1 MKTDRPFIGVYVHV
15 PFCDGK
21 CPYCDFYSMRGD
33 KARLDAYTAALCRTA
48 QAWAPQWRGKTADT
62 VYFGGG
68 TPVLLGADRLR
79 RVLDA
84 IRANI
89 TLTDD
94 AEITVEANPAA
105 AQEPLFRALREA
117 GFNRLSMG
125 LQSADPEELRFLG
138 RRHTVQQA
146 SEAVQAARNAGFAN
160 ISLDLML
167 GLQGQTPDRLK
178 RSVAFCAQQGVP
190 HVSAYLLKVEPGT
203 PFDQR
208 GVESHLPD
216 EDAQAELYHTV
227 CTELAQHGYHQYE
240 ISNFAK
246 PGFES
251 RHNLHYWRDEE
262 YAALGA
268 SAHGFLDG
276 RRFYYPRDIDAFLQG
291 QLPVED
297 GTGGDPEEYIL
308 LALRLTEGVRRSAY
322 LHRFG
327 QPLPKALERKAAL
340 LARGGLLTDD
350 GERIALTR
358 DGFLV
363 SNAVIGALLDC
374 MDTV

>member
-1 MKTDRPFIGVYVHV
+1 MKTNRPLIGVYVHI

-21 CPYCDFYSMRGD
+21 CPYCDFYSMRAD
-33 KARLDAYTAALCRTA
+33 EARLEAYTNALCRTA
-48 QAWAPQWRGKTADT
+48 QAWAPQWHGKTADT

-79 RVLDA
+79 RVLES

-89 TLTDD
+89 ALTAD

-105 AQEPLFRALREA
+105 AQEPLFRALHKA

-125 LQSADPEELRFLG
+125 LQSADPDELRFLG

-146 SEAVQAARNAGFAN
+146 SEAVQTARDAGFTN

-167 GLQGQTPDRLK
+167 GLQGQTPERLK
-178 RSVAFCAQQGVP
+178 RSVAFCAQQEVP

-203 PFDQR
+203 PFDRR
-208 GVESHLPD
+208 GVEAQLPD

-227 CTELAQHGYHQYE
+227 CTELAQYGYHQYE

-246 PGFES
+246 AGFES

-276 RRFYYPRDIDAFLQG
+276 KRFYYPRDIEAFLQG
-291 QLPVED
+291 QPPVAD

-308 LALRLTEGVRRSAY
+308 LALRLTEGVRRSVY
-322 LHRFG
+322 RQRFG

-350 GERIALTR
+350 GECIALTR

-363 SNAVIGALLDC
+363 SNAVIGTLLDC
-374 MDTV
+374 MD

>member
-1 MKTDRPFIGVYVHV
+1 MSPIGVYVHV

-21 CPYCDFYSMRGD
+21 CPYCDFYSMRAD
-33 KARLDAYTAALCRTA
+33 EARLDAYTEALCRTA
-48 QAWAPQWRGKTADT
+48 AEWAPKWRHKTADT

-68 TPVLLGADRLR
+68 TPVLLGANRLR
-79 RVLDA
+79 RVLEA
-84 IRANI
+84 IRSNI
-89 TLTDD
+89 ALTPD

-105 AQEPLFRALREA
+105 AQEPLFRALYVA

-138 RRHTVQQA
+138 RRHTVQHA
-146 SEAVQAARNAGFAN
+146 SEAVQAARSAGFTN

-167 GLQGQTPDRLK
+167 ALQGQTPTRLK
-178 RSVAFCAQQGVP
+178 RSVEFCARQEVP

-203 PFDQR
+203 PFDRR
-208 GVESHLPD
+208 GIETHLPD

-227 CTELAQHGYHQYE
+227 CTELEQYGYNQYE

-246 PGFES
+246 PGYES
-251 RHNLHYWRDEE
+251 RHNLHYWRCEE

-276 RRFYYPRDIDAFLQG
+276 ERFYYPRNLDAFLQG
-291 QLPVED
+291 TPPVAD
-297 GTGGDPEEYIL
+297 GTGGDPEEFIL
-308 LALRLTEGVRRSAY
+308 LALRLTEGLSRTRFTQ
-322 LHRFG
+322 RFG
-327 QPLPKALERKAAL
+327 QQLPQGLVRKAAM
-340 LARGGLLTDD
+340 LARAGLLTDD

-363 SNAVIGALLDC
+363 SNAVIGALLDG
-374 MDTV
+374 MD

>member
-1 MKTDRPFIGVYVHV
+1 MSPIGVYVHV

-21 CPYCDFYSMRGD
+21 CPYCDFYSMRAD
-33 KARLDAYTAALCRTA
+33 EARLDAYTDALCRTA
-48 QAWAPQWRGKTADT
+48 AEWAPQWQGKTADT

-79 RVLDA
+79 RVLEA
-84 IRANI
+84 IRSNI
-89 TLTDD
+89 VLAPD

-105 AQEPLFRALREA
+105 AQEPLFRALYEA

-146 SEAVQAARNAGFAN
+146 AEAVQAARTAGFTN

-167 GLQGQTPDRLK
+167 ALQGQTPDRLK
-178 RSVAFCAQQGVP
+178 QSVAFCAQQEVP

-203 PFDQR
+203 PFDRR
-208 GVESHLPD
+208 GVEAHLPD

-227 CTELAQHGYHQYE
+227 CAELEQYGYGQYE

-251 RHNLHYWRDEE
+251 RHNLHYWRCEE

-268 SAHGFLDG
+268 SAHGFLHG
-276 RRFYYPRDIDAFLQG
+276 ERFYYPRDIEAFLHG
-291 QLPVED
+291 DKPVSD
-297 GTGGDPEEYIL
+297 GPGGDPSEFIL
-308 LALRLTEGVRRSAY
+308 LALRLTEGLSRMKFMQ
-322 LHRFG
+322 RFG
-327 QPLPKALERKAAL
+327 RALPQGLVRKAAM
-340 LARGGLLTDD
+340 LARAGLLTDD

-363 SNAVIGALLDC
+363 SNAVIGTLLDGA
-374 MDTV
+374 DGSY